1 MGFAFEEFPDADY
14 YRSDLR
20 AVLRYVR
27 KLNAYV
33 KTWDDTIAEI
43 REAIKD
49 LDDYGEDILDL
60 QDRMSKIEP
69 LVYKLKSDTEFILQT
84 LSEVND
90 WKELTDAKLIVLGHR
105 IDRLRTYVD
114 DMDNAI
120 MTDYNG
126 KFTLFS
132 LKMNQMKAQLLSLIN
147 GLIERI
153 EYLVEHFSS
162 DVLDPIEDRR
172 LTFDKNN
179 MNVYNR
185 LNNFCIT
192 EEDFSELGLTEQEFE
207 DIGFTQMQY
216 ALDSARVLRTY
227 FIFAPISGIRKS
239 HEQAIAEVVT
249 FLCSTMTE
257 NQFTALNLTE
267 DEFEALNLTHEEYL
281 RYNSSHG
288 GVFVDP
294 SNSGLTEE
302 QYQHLGV

>member
-43 REAIKD
+43 REAIKN
-49 LDDYGEDILDL
+49 LDDYGEYILDL

-69 LVYKLKSDTEFILQT
+69 LVYKLKSDTEFILET

-114 DMDNAI
+114 DMDDAI
-120 MTDYNG
+120 MVDYNG
-126 KFTLFS
+126 KFTLFN
-132 LKMNQMKAQLLSLIN
+132 LKMNQMKSQLLSLIN
-147 GLIERI
+147 GLIERV
-153 EYLVEHFSS
+153 EYLIEHFST

-192 EEDFSELGLTEQEFE
+192 EEDFSELGLTEQEFK
-207 DIGFTQMQY
+207 DIGFTQMQF
-216 ALDSARVLRTY
+216 ALDSARVLKTH
-227 FIFAPISGIRKS
+227 FIFAPVSGIRKS

-249 FLCSTMTE
+249 FLCGTMTE
-257 NQFTALNLTE
+257 SQFAALNLTE
-267 DEFEALNLTHEEYL
+267 DEFIALNLTHEGYL
-281 RYNSSHG
+281 RYNTSRG

-294 SNSGLTEE
+294 TNSGLTEE

>member
-43 REAIKD
+43 REAIKN

-69 LVYKLKSDTEFILQT
+69 LVYKLESDTEFILET
-84 LSEVND
+84 LSEIND

-114 DMDNAI
+114 DMDDAI
-120 MTDYNG
+120 MVDYNG
-126 KFTLFS
+126 KFTLYN
-132 LKMNQMKAQLLSLIN
+132 LKMNQMKSQLLSLIN
-147 GLIERI
+147 GLTERV
-153 EYLVEHFSS
+153 EYLIEHFSS
-162 DVLDPIEDRR
+162 DVLDPIEDKR

-192 EEDFSELGLTEQEFE
+192 EEDFSELGLTEEEFE
-207 DIGFTQMQY
+207 DIGFTQMQF
-216 ALDSARVLRTY
+216 ALDSAIVLKTH

-249 FLCSTMTE
+249 FLCGTMTE

-267 DEFEALNLTHEEYL
+267 TEFEALNLTHEEYL
-281 RYNSSHG
+281 RYNSSRG

-294 SNSGLTEE
+294 NNSGLTEE

>member
-43 REAIKD
+43 REAIKG

-120 MTDYNG
+120 MADYNG
-126 KFTLFS
+126 KFTLFN

-207 DIGFTQMQY
+207 DISFTQMQF
-216 ALDSARVLRTY
+216 ALDSARVLRTH
-227 FIFAPISGIRKS
+227 FIFAPVSGIRKS

-249 FLCSTMTE
+249 FLCGTMTE
-257 NQFTALNLTE
+257 NQFTALSLTE
-267 DEFEALNLTHEEYL
+267 DEFGALNLTHENYL
-281 RYNSSHG
+281 RYNTSRG

-294 SNSGLTEE
+294 RNSGLTEE

>member
-43 REAIKD
+43 REAIKN

-69 LVYKLKSDTEFILQT
+69 LVYKLKSDTEFILET
-84 LSEVND
+84 LNEVND

-114 DMDNAI
+114 DMDDAI
-120 MTDYNG
+120 IVDYNG
-126 KFTLFS
+126 KFTLFN
-132 LKMNQMKAQLLSLIN
+132 LKMNQMKAQLLSLID
-147 GLIERI
+147 GLIEQV
-153 EYLVEHFSS
+153 EYLIEHLSS

-192 EEDFSELGLTEQEFE
+192 EEDFSELGLTEEEFE
-207 DIGFTQMQY
+207 DIGFTQMQF
-216 ALDSARVLRTY
+216 ALDSARVLKTH
-227 FIFAPISGIRKS
+227 FIFAPVSGIRKS

-249 FLCSTMTE
+249 FLCGTMTE

-267 DEFEALNLTHEEYL
+267 DEFVALNLTHEEYL
-281 RYNSSHG
+281 RYNSPRG

>member
-43 REAIKD
+43 REAIKG

-120 MTDYNG
+120 MADYNG
-126 KFTLFS
+126 KFTLFN

-207 DIGFTQMQY
+207 DISFTQMQF
-216 ALDSARVLRTY
+216 ALDSARVLRTH
-227 FIFAPISGIRKS
+227 FIFAPVSGIRKS

-249 FLCSTMTE
+249 FLCGTMTE
-257 NQFTALNLTE
+257 NQFTALSLTE
-267 DEFEALNLTHEEYL
+267 DEFGALNLTHENYL
-281 RYNSSHG
+281 RYNSSRG

-294 SNSGLTEE
+294 RNSGLTEE

>member
-43 REAIKD
+43 REAIKG

-120 MTDYNG
+120 MADYNG
-126 KFTLFS
+126 KFTLFN

-207 DIGFTQMQY
+207 HISFTQMQF
-216 ALDSARVLRTY
+216 ALDSARVLRTH
-227 FIFAPISGIRKS
+227 FIFAPVSGIRKS

-249 FLCSTMTE
+249 FLCGTMTE
-257 NQFTALNLTE
+257 NQFTALSLTE
-267 DEFEALNLTHEEYL
+267 DEFGALNLTHENYL
-281 RYNSSHG
+281 RYNTSRG

-294 SNSGLTEE
+294 RNSGLTEE